1 MSDLHPAL
9 MEQRERR
16 TEAANI
22 LARGI
27 LRLRC
32 PNDSPKQRKT
42 SFNSVDLE
50 FFPSVHA
57 GDDNKETIKT
67 DG

>member
-1 MSDLHPAL
+1 MGDLHPAL

-16 TEAANI
+16 AEAASI
-22 LARGI
+22 LAQGI
-27 LRLRC
+27 LRLRHQQGIQ
-32 PNDSPKQRKT
+32 KQVKAPV
-42 SFNSVDLE
+42 NSVDLE
-50 FFPSVHA
+50 VFPSVHA

>member
-16 TEAANI
+16 MEAASI

-27 LRLRC
+27 LRMRC
-32 PNDSPKQRKT
+32 PQRIQKQGKT
-42 SFNSVDLE
+42 PVNSLDLE

-67 DG
+67 NG